1 MKKIIGIAISICLF
15 FTLSAQPARA
25 KERVEAQ
32 RVAFITQR
40 LSLTP
45 EEAQQFWPVY
55 NQFTEKLQQIR
66 ANAKFDKS
74 DMSMSDADA
83 EKIILAEF
91 DKESKELELRKEY
104 YQKLKK
110 VLPVKKI
117 ARLYR
122 SEQDFRAELLQR
134 LKDNK
139 KELKQMR
146 KE

>member
-1 MKKIIGIAISICLF
+1 MKKIVSIAFGICLF
-15 FTLSAQPARA
+15 FTLSAQPTRA

-40 LSLTP
+40 LNLTP
-45 EEAQQFWPVY
+45 EEAQQFWPIY

-66 ANAKFDKS
+66 ANAKSDKS
-74 DMSMSDADA
+74 DVDMSDTDA
-83 EKIILAEF
+83 EKAILATF

-122 SEQDFRAELLQR
+122 TEQDFRTELLQR

>member
-1 MKKIIGIAISICLF
+1 MKKIVSIAFGICLF
-15 FTLSAQPARA
+15 FTLSAQNPRA

-40 LSLTP
+40 LNLTP
-45 EEAQQFWPVY
+45 EEAQQFWPIY

-66 ANAKFDKS
+66 AAAKS
-74 DMSMSDADA
+74 DKPVIDMTDADA
-83 EKIILAEF
+83 EKTILAEF

-110 VLPVKKI
+110 ILTVKKI

-122 SEQDFRAELLQR
+122 SEQDFRTELVQR